1 VTPPKTATEPAP
13 LLWSPTDAAKR
24 LGIGRAMLYELLAAG
39 QLASLKIGSR
49 RLIADEEL
57 RRFIAAR
64 LADSAEW

>member
-1 VTPPKTATEPAP
+1 
-13 LLWSPTDAAKR
+13 
-24 LGIGRAMLYELLAAG
+24 MLYELLAAG